1 MKLNICGTG
10 LLKGM
15 AVTIKQ
21 NLRHPTV
28 TQYPE
33 QRLNPSR
40 RIRGNELVWNR
51 ERCTG
56 CATCAKSCHQG
67 AIQIETSTNPETNK
81 YDVVTYQVDTGYCI
95 MCGICVESCPYD
107 ALFLSADFEKSKYR
121 RAELVQ
127 EKEKML
133 DTPERKVSGYFHPD
147 RAEKL
152 PKQTLLLDKI
162 VEDNR

>member
-1 MKLNICGTG
+1 MKFNICGTG

-15 AVTIKQ
+15 AVTIRQ

-33 QRLNPSR
+33 QRLNTSR
-40 RIRGNELVWNR
+40 RNRGNELVWNR

-67 AIQIETSTNPETNK
+67 AIKIVTSTNPETNK
-81 YDVVTYQVDTGYCI
+81 YDVETYRVDTGYCI

-107 ALFLSADFEKSKYR
+107 ALFMSAEFERAKYR
-121 RAELVQ
+121 RSELVQ
-127 EKEKML
+127 QKEDML
-133 DTPERKVSGYFHPD
+133 DTPERKVSGYFHTE
-147 RAEKL
+147 RAQKL

-162 VEDNR
+162 VEDNK